1 MSDCGFALDPEYLT
15 KKTHVSWS
23 RNILDLKKA
32 GIRNTDIIVRA
43 DKVIIYGMTDLQEF
57 LSYTK
62 AGTEVE
68 LVIYRAEKGEYKEMV
83 IRVTLDKRPTRS
95 KS

>member
-1 MSDCGFALDPEYLT
+1 
-15 KKTHVSWS
+15 
-23 RNILDLKKA
+23 
-32 GIRNTDIIVRA
+32 
-43 DKVIIYGMTDLQEF
+43 MTDLQEF

-83 IRVTLDKRPTRS
+83 IRVTLDKRPTRK